1 LSEELHRLRF
11 EADDGSRSPRSQQN
25 RARTART
32 ARTARA
38 IAENLDRGDA
48 VIKMLRSIVSIKRA
62 DHGNLI
68 STTCTNADD
77 ALALQPQDRV
87 PRYGPVA
94 ELVDVLS
101 ILL

>member
-1 LSEELHRLRF
+1 MRF